1 MSTLNYL
8 SAYIFLSS
16 SHVQALVLTKM
27 RNNLKQPTMTC
38 NKQETTWNDLQRA
51 RNNLKWP
58 TTTYNGQEMTWNDLQ
73 RARNNLKWPTTS
85 KKQHGMTYKD
95 LKRLSMNKKRPG
107 NNLQWTRNEKKKM
120 QNDRQQADFLII
132 LQYGANS
139 SLLWYIFH
147 PTFGCNHLSLAS
159 WRIMVIAEL

>member
-16 SHVQALVLTKM
+16 SHVQALVLTKT
-27 RNNLKQPTMTC
+27 RNDLKQPTTTC

-73 RARNNLKWPTTS
+73 RARNNLNWPTMS

-95 LKRLSMNKKRPG
+95 LKRPSTNKKRPG
-107 NNLQWTRNEKKKM
+107 NDLQWTRNEKKRCKM
-120 QNDRQQADFLII
+120 TGNKQIFWLFYNMGQTVLTSDTFSIQHLVAII
-132 LQYGANS
+132 WA
-139 SLLWYIFH
+139 LLH
-147 PTFGCNHLSLAS
+147 RES
-159 WRIMVIAEL
+159 WS